1 MLALGFGGDFPKGRP
16 GSIVINKEELSGE
29 KYCCFELMS
38 GSPSDF
44 MATPPLPTAERFLSQ
59 ALSRCQPL
67 LDSQREALD
76 RAAALC
82 TEAIAREGLVH
93 LFGCGHSRMLCE
105 EMTPRQGCFVGW
117 HTIVELGLTFH
128 NLIVGPNGLRQSL
141 HL

>member
-1 MLALGFGGDFPKGRP
+1 MAAL
-16 GSIVINKEELSGE
+16 S
-29 KYCCFELMS
+29 
-38 GSPSDF
+38 
-44 MATPPLPTAERFLSQ
+44 LPTAEHFLSQ
-59 ALSRCQPL
+59 ALARLHCL

-141 HL
+141 HLEKTPGYA